1 MDGSVDGLYS
11 FLLDDDGLTF
21 LSYHNKEV
29 VNYFSDTRNL
39 EMLLQYD

>member
-11 FLLDDDGLTF
+11 FLLDDDGLAF